1 MILQICLVEVARLR
15 KLRKIMIFLEI
26 WTYDVIFYSV
36 SNIFILF
43 LFFIVGKMM
52 NESHY
57 NKHEYKYRYDKII
70 LQVEN

>member
-1 MILQICLVEVARLR
+1 
-15 KLRKIMIFLEI
+15 
-26 WTYDVIFYSV
+26 
-36 SNIFILF
+36 